1 MTIELTILISVISVS
16 FAIYF
21 GISNIRRNHDQDTE
35 RRTSDTTSI
44 MVKLEYISEGVNEIK
59 SDMKNVKADILSLR
73 ERMASVESSAK
84 SAHHRLDKLEGNSND
99 EEK

>member
-1 MTIELTILISVISVS
+1 MTIEITILISVISVS
-16 FAIYF
+16 FAIYS
-21 GISNIRRNHDQDTE
+21 GISNIRRNRDQDTE

-73 ERMASVESSAK
+73 ERMASVESSTK
-84 SAHHRLDKLEGNSND
+84 SAHHRLDKLEGNSD